1 MLDKNLEFYEP
12 NELSKKIKR
21 TKIITTIGPSTSTK
35 NDIRKLF
42 ESGMNVVRLNF
53 SHGSQEEHVVKMKSV
68 LELREELEK
77 PISILLDTKGPEIR
91 VGKMFEGAQ
100 EIKAGS
106 DVAIYTTPEEYAK
119 RECKATEM
127 TVSYDMSV
135 DLKTGDTILVDDG
148 KLTLHV
154 LNVQPGLVNCRAF
167 NHHKVKTNKRINLPG
182 VDFSLPFLSEK
193 DISDIR
199 FGAKNSIDYIAASFV
214 NTADNVHQIRQ
225 ILKEEKAEHIQIISK
240 IESKIGIYNIDEII
254 EASDGIMVAR
264 GDLGLEIPFYE
275 VPYWEKQIIRKC
287 RKLGRICV
295 VATQMLE
302 SMTDNPQPT
311 RAEVT
316 DVYYATEL
324 GADAT
329 MLSGESAAG
338 IYPFITTETMATINK
353 RAELSFYGKIY
364 YDRALEIARSSSKG
378 KRALIADE
386 LANITRNGKYEFAIV
401 LSRTGELLKTI
412 SKFRPNVTILGVC
425 EDMKLWNA
433 FGAWHSIFMNKVKSI
448 DEIVADPKLAAE
460 IARSWGAKKGEEIL
474 IVKSEDIKTHTV

>member
-1 MLDKNLEFYEP
+1 MIEKNLEFYEP
-12 NELSKKIKR
+12 SVLAKKVKR
-21 TKIITTIGPSTSTK
+21 TKIVTTIGPSTNTK

-53 SHGSQEEHVVKMKSV
+53 SHGSQDEHVAKITSTK
-68 LELREELEK
+68 ELRDELEK

-91 VGKMFEGAQ
+91 VGKMIDGAQ
-100 EIKAGS
+100 EVKAGS
-106 DVAIYTTPEEYAK
+106 DIRIYTRESDYKTK
-119 RECKATEM
+119 ECKATEM

-135 DLKTGDTILVDDG
+135 DLKAGDTILVDDG
-148 KLTLHV
+148 KLTLNV
-154 LNVQPGLVNCRAF
+154 LNVEPGLINCRAF
-167 NHHKVKTNKRINLPG
+167 NSHVLKTNKRINLPG
-182 VDFSLPFLSEK
+182 VDFSLPFLSDK
-193 DISDIR
+193 DIEDIR
-199 FGAKNSIDYIAASFV
+199 FGAKQDIDYIAASFV
-214 NTADNVHQIRQ
+214 NTAQNVNDIRA
-225 ILKEEKAEHIQIISK
+225 ILKEENAQNIQIISK
-240 IESKIGIYNIDEII
+240 IESKIGIFNLDEII

-275 VPYWEKQIIRKC
+275 VPYWEKQMIRKC
-287 RKLGRICV
+287 RKAGKICI

-324 GADAT
+324 GTDAT

-364 YDRALEIARSSSKG
+364 YDRALENARQSSSG
-378 KRALIADE
+378 KRAEIADE
-386 LANITRNGKYEFAIV
+386 LANITRNGKYEYAIV

-425 EDMKLWNA
+425 DDPKLWNA
-433 FGAWHSIFMNKVKSI
+433 FGAWHSIFMNKVDSI
-448 DEIVADPKLAAE
+448 DEVAENPVLLGE

-474 IVKSEDIKTHTV
+474 IVKSEDIKIHTL